1 MKTNRKAGVPI
12 NLLVG
17 FVLAVFILSLAYLF
31 VQILL
36 AAPGISGV
44 DIGAEVTLNATT
56 TSRVCNYDL
65 INFLRAT
72 DSESG
77 LEYAQLL
84 AVDSNKF
91 QDRAEQFF
99 NNNFHRGYTGVG
111 WRLVV
116 TTPDFKPV
124 ATAGTLETMPIRES
138 CTQYVPGLTLG
149 EYYIIKLGTEY

>member
-56 TSRVCNYDL
+56 TSRVC
-65 INFLRAT
+65 I
-72 DSESG
+72 
-77 LEYAQLL
+77 
-84 AVDSNKF
+84 